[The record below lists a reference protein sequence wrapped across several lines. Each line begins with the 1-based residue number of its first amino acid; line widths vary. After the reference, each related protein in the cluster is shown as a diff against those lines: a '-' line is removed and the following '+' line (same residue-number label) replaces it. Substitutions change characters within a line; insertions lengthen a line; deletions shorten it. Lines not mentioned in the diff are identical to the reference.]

1 MSEFFP
7 AIPIGIVLAFTIGP
21 VFFTVLET
29 SISKGV
35 KAAIFVD
42 IGVVLSDVLFFVI
55 AFFSTNSL
63 LKSIEENTDSWYFL
77 GGVLLVA
84 YAGVSLI
91 KIIQEKNSPENKE
104 GALIE
109 NSPNL
114 LKMVLKGFLLN
125 IINVVVLFY
134 WVGIILY
141 FGPQLEMNESKI
153 YLFFIIIISTYFT
166 IDLGKI
172 YLAQQLK
179 KRLTDIVIKTIKI
192 VVNSFIVICGLF
204 LIFKGDCI
212 KKPSG

>member
-1 MSEFFP
+1 MSEFLP

-204 LIFKGDCI
+204 LIFKGI
-212 KKPSG
+212 V

>member
-204 LIFKGDCI
+204 LIFKGVV
-212 KKPSG
+212 

>member
-1 MSEFFP
+1 MSDFFP
-7 AIPIGIVLAFTIGP
+7 AIPIGILLSFTIGP

-35 KAAIFVD
+35 KAAVFVN
-42 IGVVLSDVLFFVI
+42 IGVVLSDVVFFVI

-63 LKSIEENTDSWYFL
+63 LNSIKENTDSWYFL

-91 KIIQEKNSPENKE
+91 KIIQEKNNPENKE
-104 GALIE
+104 GAEIE
-109 NSPNL
+109 SSPNFF
-114 LKMVLKGFLLN
+114 KMIVKGFLLN

-141 FGPQLEMNESKI
+141 FGPQLEMDESRI
-153 YLFFIIIISTYFT
+153 YFFFLVIIATYFT

-179 KRLTDIVIKTIKI
+179 KKLTDLVIKTIKI

-204 LIFKGDCI
+204 LIFKGLL
-212 KKPSG
+212 

>member
-1 MSEFFP
+1 MSEFLP

-29 SISKGV
+29 SITKGV

-42 IGVVLSDVLFFVI
+42 IGVVVSDVVFFII
-55 AFFSTNSL
+55 AFFSTNTL
-63 LKSIEENTDSWYFL
+63 LNSIKENTGSWYFL

-91 KIIQEKNSPENKE
+91 KIIQEKNNPENKL
-104 GALIE
+104 GAQLE

-114 LKMVLKGFLLN
+114 FKMAVKGFLLN

-141 FGPQLEMNESKI
+141 FGPQLDMDESKI
-153 YLFFIIIISTYFT
+153 YLFFMVIISTYFT

-179 KRLTDIVIKTIKI
+179 KKLTDFVIKTIKI

-204 LIFKGDCI
+204 LIFKGI
-212 KKPSG
+212 I

>member
-1 MSEFFP
+1 MSEFLP

-91 KIIQEKNSPENKE
+91 KIIQEKNSPENKK

-166 IDLGKI
+166 IDLGKKYI
-172 YLAQQLK
+172 LPNSLK
-179 KRLTDIVIKTIKI
+179 KDLQT
-192 VVNSFIVICGLF
+192 
-204 LIFKGDCI
+204 
-212 KKPSG
+212 

>member
-1 MSEFFP
+1 MSDFFP
-7 AIPIGIVLAFTIGP
+7 AIPIGILLSFTIGP

-42 IGVVLSDVLFFVI
+42 IGVVLSDVVFFVI
-55 AFFSTNSL
+55 AFYSTNSL
-63 LKSIEENTDSWYFL
+63 LNSIKENTGSWYFL

-104 GALIE
+104 GAQIE
-109 NSPNL
+109 SSPNL
-114 LKMVLKGFLLN
+114 LKMVVKGFLLN

-141 FGPQLEMNESKI
+141 FGPQLEMDESRI
-153 YLFFIIIISTYFT
+153 YLFFLVIIATYFT

-179 KRLTDIVIKTIKI
+179 KKLTDFVIKTIKI
-192 VVNSFIVICGLF
+192 VVNSFIVVCGLF
-204 LIFKGDCI
+204 LIFKGLL
-212 KKPSG
+212 

>member
-1 MSEFFP
+1 MSEFLP

-63 LKSIEENTDSWYFL
+63 LRSIEENTDSWYFL

-91 KIIQEKNSPENKE
+91 KIIQEKNSPENKK

-141 FGPQLEMNESKI
+141 FGPQLEMNVSKI
-153 YLFFIIIISTYFT
+153 YLFFSIIISTYFT

-179 KRLTDIVIKTIKI
+179 KRLTDMVIKTIKI
-192 VVNSFIVICGLF
+192 VVNSFIVVCGLF
-204 LIFKGDCI
+204 LIFKGI
-212 KKPSG
+212 V

>member
-1 MSEFFP
+1 MSDFFP
-7 AIPIGIVLAFTIGP
+7 AIPIGILLSFTIGP

-35 KAAIFVD
+35 KAAVFVN
-42 IGVVLSDVLFFVI
+42 IGVVLSDVVFFVI

-63 LKSIEENTDSWYFL
+63 LNSIKENTDSWYFL

-91 KIIQEKNSPENKE
+91 KIIQEKNNPENKE
-104 GALIE
+104 GAEIE
-109 NSPNL
+109 SSPNFF
-114 LKMVLKGFLLN
+114 KMIVKGFLLN

-141 FGPQLEMNESKI
+141 FGPQLEMDESRI
-153 YLFFIIIISTYFT
+153 YFFFLVIIATYFT

-179 KRLTDIVIKTIKI
+179 KKLTDLVIKTIKI
-192 VVNSFIVICGLF
+192 LVNSFIVICGLF
-204 LIFKGDCI
+204 LIFKGLL
-212 KKPSG
+212 

>member
-29 SISKGV
+29 SISKGI

-42 IGVVLSDVLFFVI
+42 IGVVLSDVAFFVI

-91 KIIQEKNSPENKE
+91 KIIQEKNSPENTE

-109 NSPNL
+109 NNPNL
-114 LKMVLKGFLLN
+114 LKMAIKGFLLN

-141 FGPQLEMNESKI
+141 FGPQLEMKESKI

-179 KRLTDIVIKTIKI
+179 KKLTDIVIKTIKI
-192 VVNSFIVICGLF
+192 VINSFIVICGMF
-204 LIFKGDCI
+204 LIFKGI
-212 KKPSG
+212 I

>member
-1 MSEFFP
+1 MSEFLP

-29 SISKGV
+29 SISKGI

-42 IGVVLSDVLFFVI
+42 IGVVLSDVMFFII

-63 LKSIEENTDSWYFL
+63 LNSIEENTDSWYFL

-91 KIIQEKNSPENKE
+91 KIIQEKNNPENKE

-114 LKMVLKGFLLN
+114 LKMVVKGFLLN

-179 KRLTDIVIKTIKI
+179 KKLTDIVIKTIKI

-204 LIFKGDCI
+204 LIFKGI
-212 KKPSG
+212 V

>member
-1 MSEFFP
+1 MSEFLP

-29 SISKGV
+29 SITKGV

-42 IGVVLSDVLFFVI
+42 IGVVVSDVVFFII
-55 AFFSTNSL
+55 AFFSTNTL
-63 LKSIEENTDSWYFL
+63 LNSIKENTGSWYFL

-91 KIIQEKNSPENKE
+91 KIIQEKNNPENKL
-104 GALIE
+104 GAQLE

-114 LKMVLKGFLLN
+114 FKMVVKGFLLN

-141 FGPQLEMNESKI
+141 FGPQLDMDESKI
-153 YLFFIIIISTYFT
+153 YLFFMVIISTYFT

-179 KRLTDIVIKTIKI
+179 KKLTDFVIKTIKI

-204 LIFKGDCI
+204 LIFKGI
-212 KKPSG
+212 I

>member
-1 MSEFFP
+1 
-7 AIPIGIVLAFTIGP
+7 
-21 VFFTVLET
+21 
-29 SISKGV
+29 V
-35 KAAIFVD
+35 KAAVFVN
-42 IGVVLSDVLFFVI
+42 IGVVLSDVVFFVI

-63 LKSIEENTDSWYFL
+63 LNSIKENTDSWYFL

-91 KIIQEKNSPENKE
+91 KIIQEKNNPENKE
-104 GALIE
+104 GAEIE
-109 NSPNL
+109 SSPNFF
-114 LKMVLKGFLLN
+114 KMIVKGFLLN

-141 FGPQLEMNESKI
+141 FGPQLEMDESRI
-153 YLFFIIIISTYFT
+153 YFFFLVIIATYFT

-179 KRLTDIVIKTIKI
+179 KKLTDLVIKTIKI

-204 LIFKGDCI
+204 LIFKGLL
-212 KKPSG
+212 

>member
-1 MSEFFP
+1 MSDFFP
-7 AIPIGIVLAFTIGP
+7 AIPIGILLSFTIGP

-42 IGVVLSDVLFFVI
+42 IGVVLSDVVFFVI

-63 LKSIEENTDSWYFL
+63 LISIEKNTDSWYFL
-77 GGVLLVA
+77 GGVLLMA

-91 KIIQEKNSPENKE
+91 KIIQEKNNPENKE
-104 GALIE
+104 GAKIE

-114 LKMVLKGFLLN
+114 LKMVVKGFLLN

-141 FGPQLEMNESKI
+141 FGPQLEMDESI
-153 YLFFIIIISTYFT
+153 ISLFFIVIISTYFT

-179 KRLTDIVIKTIKI
+179 KKLTDLVIKTIKI

-204 LIFKGDCI
+204 LVFKGI
-212 KKPSG
+212 L

>member
-1 MSEFFP
+1 MNEFLT

-42 IGVVLSDVLFFVI
+42 IGVVLSDVVFFII

-63 LKSIEENTDSWYFL
+63 LNSIKENTGSWYFL

-84 YAGVSLI
+84 YAGISLI
-91 KIIQEKNSPENKE
+91 KIIQEKNNPENKQ
-104 GALIE
+104 GAEIE
-109 NSPNL
+109 SSPNL
-114 LKMVLKGFLLN
+114 VKMVVKGFLLN

-141 FGPQLEMNESKI
+141 FGPQLDMDESKI
-153 YLFFIIIISTYFT
+153 YFFFLLIIATYFS

-179 KRLTDIVIKTIKI
+179 KQLTDVVIKTIKI
-192 VVNSFIVICGLF
+192 VVNSFIVICGMF
-204 LIFKGDCI
+204 LIFKSFI
-212 KKPSG
+212 

>member
-1 MSEFFP
+1 MNEFLP

-42 IGVVLSDVLFFVI
+42 IGVVLSDVVFFII

-63 LKSIEENTDSWYFL
+63 LNSIKENTGSWYFL

-84 YAGVSLI
+84 YAGISLI
-91 KIIQEKNSPENKE
+91 KIIQEKNNPENKQAAE
-104 GALIE
+104 IE
-109 NSPNL
+109 SSPNL
-114 LKMVLKGFLLN
+114 VKMVVKGFLLN

-141 FGPQLEMNESKI
+141 FGPQLDMDESKI
-153 YLFFIIIISTYFT
+153 YFFFLLIIATYFS

-179 KRLTDIVIKTIKI
+179 KQLTDVVIKTIKI
-192 VVNSFIVICGLF
+192 VVNSFIVICGMF
-204 LIFKGDCI
+204 LIFKSFI
-212 KKPSG
+212 

>member
-1 MSEFFP
+1 MSEFLP

-29 SISKGV
+29 SISKGI
-35 KAAIFVD
+35 KAAVFVD
-42 IGVVLSDVLFFVI
+42 IGVVLSDVMFFII

-91 KIIQEKNSPENKE
+91 KIIQEKNNPENKE

-114 LKMVLKGFLLN
+114 LKMVVKGFLLN

-179 KRLTDIVIKTIKI
+179 KKLTDIVIKTIKI
-192 VVNSFIVICGLF
+192 VVNSFIVVCGLF
-204 LIFKGDCI
+204 LIFKGI
-212 KKPSG
+212 I

>member
-1 MSEFFP
+1 MSDFFP
-7 AIPIGIVLAFTIGP
+7 AIPIGILLSFTIGP

-35 KAAIFVD
+35 KAAVFVN
-42 IGVVLSDVLFFVI
+42 IGVVLSDVVFFVI

-63 LKSIEENTDSWYFL
+63 LNSIKENTDSWYFL

-91 KIIQEKNSPENKE
+91 KIIQEKNNPENKE
-104 GALIE
+104 GAEIE
-109 NSPNL
+109 SSPNFF
-114 LKMVLKGFLLN
+114 KMIVKGFLLN

-141 FGPQLEMNESKI
+141 FGPQLEMDESRI
-153 YLFFIIIISTYFT
+153 YFFFLVIIATYFT

-179 KRLTDIVIKTIKI
+179 KKLTDLVVKTIKI

-204 LIFKGDCI
+204 LIFKGLL
-212 KKPSG
+212 

>member
-1 MSEFFP
+1 MSEFLP

-91 KIIQEKNSPENKE
+91 KIFQEKNSPENKK

-141 FGPQLEMNESKI
+141 FGPQLEMNVSKI
-153 YLFFIIIISTYFT
+153 YLFFSIIISTYFT

-179 KRLTDIVIKTIKI
+179 KRLTDMVIKTIKI
-192 VVNSFIVICGLF
+192 VVNSFIVVCGLF
-204 LIFKGDCI
+204 LIFKGI
-212 KKPSG
+212 V

>member
-1 MSEFFP
+1 MSEFLP
-7 AIPIGIVLAFTIGP
+7 AIPIGIVLSFTIGP

-29 SISKGV
+29 SISKGI

-42 IGVVLSDVLFFVI
+42 IGVILSDVLFFII

-63 LKSIEENTDSWYFL
+63 LKSIEENTSSWYFL

-84 YAGVSLI
+84 YAGISLI

-114 LKMVLKGFLLN
+114 LKMVVKGFLLN

-179 KRLTDIVIKTIKI
+179 KKLTDLVIKIIKI
-192 VVNSFIVICGLF
+192 VVNSFIVICGMF
-204 LIFKGDCI
+204 LIFKGI
-212 KKPSG
+212 I

>member
-125 IINVVVLFY
+125 SINVVVLFY

-204 LIFKGDCI
+204 LIFKGI
-212 KKPSG
+212 V

>member
-1 MSEFFP
+1 MSEFLP
-7 AIPIGIVLAFTIGP
+7 AVPIGIVLAFTIGP
-21 VFFTVLET
+21 VFFTVIET

-42 IGVVLSDVLFFVI
+42 IGVVFSDVVFFVI

-91 KIIQEKNSPENKE
+91 KIIQEKNNPENTE

-114 LKMVLKGFLLN
+114 IKMVIKGFLLN

-153 YLFFIIIISTYFT
+153 FLFFIIIITTYFT

-179 KRLTDIVIKTIKI
+179 KKLTDIVIKTIKI
-192 VVNSFIVICGLF
+192 VINSFIVICGMF
-204 LIFKGDCI
+204 LIFKGI
-212 KKPSG
+212 I

>member
-1 MSEFFP
+1 MFF
-7 AIPIGIVLAFTIGP
+7 I
-21 VFFTVLET
+21 
-29 SISKGV
+29 
-35 KAAIFVD
+35 
-42 IGVVLSDVLFFVI
+42 I

-63 LKSIEENTDSWYFL
+63 LNSIEENTDSWYFL

-91 KIIQEKNSPENKE
+91 KIIQEKNNPENKE

-114 LKMVLKGFLLN
+114 LKMVVKGFLLN

-179 KRLTDIVIKTIKI
+179 KKLTDMVIKTIKI

-204 LIFKGDCI
+204 LIFKGI
-212 KKPSG
+212 V

>member
-1 MSEFFP
+1 MSEFLP

-29 SISKGV
+29 SISKGI

-42 IGVVLSDVLFFVI
+42 IGVVLSDILFFVI
-55 AFFSTNSL
+55 AFFSTNTL
-63 LKSIEENTDSWYFL
+63 LNSIKENTSSWYFL

-91 KIIQEKNSPENKE
+91 KIIQEKNNPENKE
-104 GALIE
+104 GAKLE

-114 LKMVLKGFLLN
+114 FKMVFKGFLLN

-141 FGPQLEMNESKI
+141 FGPQLEMDESKI
-153 YLFFIIIISTYFT
+153 YLFFVVIIVTYFT

-179 KRLTDIVIKTIKI
+179 KKLTDFVIKTIKI

-204 LIFKGDCI
+204 LIFKGLI
-212 KKPSG
+212 

>member
-1 MSEFFP
+1 MSEFLP

-29 SISKGV
+29 SISKGI

-42 IGVVLSDVLFFVI
+42 IGVVLSDVMFFII

-63 LKSIEENTDSWYFL
+63 LNSIEENTDSWYFL

-91 KIIQEKNSPENKE
+91 KIIQEKNNPENKE

-114 LKMVLKGFLLN
+114 LKMVVKGFLLN

-153 YLFFIIIISTYFT
+153 CLFFIIIISTYFT

-179 KRLTDIVIKTIKI
+179 KKLTDIVIKTIKI

-204 LIFKGDCI
+204 LIFKGI
-212 KKPSG
+212 I

>member
-1 MSEFFP
+1 MSDFFP
-7 AIPIGIVLAFTIGP
+7 AIPIGILLSFTIGP

-35 KAAIFVD
+35 KAAIFVN
-42 IGVVLSDVLFFVI
+42 IGVVLSDVVFFVI

-63 LKSIEENTDSWYFL
+63 LNSIKENTDSWYFL

-91 KIIQEKNSPENKE
+91 KIIQEKNNPENKE
-104 GALIE
+104 GAEIE
-109 NSPNL
+109 SSPNL
-114 LKMVLKGFLLN
+114 LKMIVKGFLLN

-141 FGPQLEMNESKI
+141 FGPQLEMDESRI
-153 YLFFIIIISTYFT
+153 YFFFLVIIVTYFT

-179 KRLTDIVIKTIKI
+179 KKLTDLVVKTIKI

-204 LIFKGDCI
+204 LIFKGLL
-212 KKPSG
+212 

>member
-1 MSEFFP
+1 MSEFLP
-7 AIPIGIVLAFTIGP
+7 AIPIGILLSFTIGP

-42 IGVVLSDVLFFVI
+42 IGVVLSDVVFFVV
-55 AFFSTNSL
+55 ALFSTNSL
-63 LKSIEENTDSWYFL
+63 LNSIKENTSSWYFL

-84 YAGVSLI
+84 YAGISLI
-91 KIIQEKNSPENKE
+91 KIIQEKNNPENKE
-104 GALIE
+104 GTEIE
-109 NSPNL
+109 SSPNL
-114 LKMVLKGFLLN
+114 LKMVVKGFLLN

-141 FGPQLEMNESKI
+141 FGPQLEMDVSKI
-153 YLFFIIIISTYFT
+153 YFFFLVIIATYFS

-179 KRLTDIVIKTIKI
+179 KKLTDVVIKTIKI
-192 VVNSFIVICGLF
+192 VVNSFIVICGVF
-204 LIFKGDCI
+204 LIFKGVL
-212 KKPSG
+212 

>member
-1 MSEFFP
+1 MSEFLP
-7 AIPIGIVLAFTIGP
+7 AIPIGIVLSFTIGP

-29 SISKGV
+29 SISKGI

-42 IGVVLSDVLFFVI
+42 IGVVLSDVLFFII

-63 LKSIEENTDSWYFL
+63 LKSIEENTSSWYLL

-84 YAGVSLI
+84 YAGISLI
-91 KIIQEKNSPENKE
+91 KIIQEKNRPENKQ

-109 NSPNL
+109 NNPNL
-114 LKMVLKGFLLN
+114 LKMVVKGFLLN

-179 KRLTDIVIKTIKI
+179 KKLTDLVIKIIKI
-192 VVNSFIVICGLF
+192 VVNSFIVICGMF
-204 LIFKGDCI
+204 LIFKGI
-212 KKPSG
+212 I

>member
-1 MSEFFP
+1 MNEFLP

-42 IGVVLSDVLFFVI
+42 IGVVLSDVVFFII

-63 LKSIEENTDSWYFL
+63 LNSIKENTGSWYFL

-84 YAGVSLI
+84 YAGISLI
-91 KIIQEKNSPENKE
+91 KIIQEKNNPENKQ
-104 GALIE
+104 GAEIE
-109 NSPNL
+109 SSPNL
-114 LKMVLKGFLLN
+114 VKMVVKGFLLN

-141 FGPQLEMNESKI
+141 FGPQLDMDESKI
-153 YLFFIIIISTYFT
+153 YFFFLLIIATYFS

-179 KRLTDIVIKTIKI
+179 KQLTDVVIKTIKI
-192 VVNSFIVICGLF
+192 VVNSFIVICGIF
-204 LIFKGDCI
+204 LIFKSFI
-212 KKPSG
+212 

>member
-1 MSEFFP
+1 MSEFLP

-29 SISKGV
+29 SISKGI

-42 IGVVLSDVLFFVI
+42 IGVVLSDVAFFVI

-91 KIIQEKNSPENKE
+91 KIIQEKNSPENTE

-109 NSPNL
+109 NNPNL
-114 LKMVLKGFLLN
+114 LKMAIKGFLLN

-141 FGPQLEMNESKI
+141 FGPQLEMKESKI

-179 KRLTDIVIKTIKI
+179 KKLTDIVIKTIKI
-192 VVNSFIVICGLF
+192 VINSFIVICGMF
-204 LIFKGDCI
+204 LIFKGI
-212 KKPSG
+212 I

>member
-1 MSEFFP
+1 MSEFLP

-91 KIIQEKNSPENKE
+91 KIIQEKNSPENKK

-192 VVNSFIVICGLF
+192 VVNSFIVVCGLF
-204 LIFKGDCI
+204 LIFKGI
-212 KKPSG
+212 V

>member
-1 MSEFFP
+1 MSEFLP

-29 SISKGV
+29 SISKGI

-42 IGVVLSDVLFFVI
+42 IGVVLSDILFFVI
-55 AFFSTNSL
+55 AFFSTNTL
-63 LKSIEENTDSWYFL
+63 LNSIKENTGSWYFL

-91 KIIQEKNSPENKE
+91 KIIQEKNNPENKE
-104 GALIE
+104 GAKLE

-114 LKMVLKGFLLN
+114 FKMVIKGFLLN

-141 FGPQLEMNESKI
+141 FGPQLEMDESKI
-153 YLFFIIIISTYFT
+153 YLFFIVIIVTYFT

-179 KRLTDIVIKTIKI
+179 KKLTDFVIKTIKI

-204 LIFKGDCI
+204 LIFKGLI
-212 KKPSG
+212 

>member
-1 MSEFFP
+1 MSEFIP

-29 SISKGV
+29 SISKGI

-42 IGVVLSDVLFFVI
+42 IGVVLSDVMFFII

-63 LKSIEENTDSWYFL
+63 LNSIEENTDSWYFL

-91 KIIQEKNSPENKE
+91 KIIQEKNNPENKE

-114 LKMVLKGFLLN
+114 LKMVVKGFLLN

-179 KRLTDIVIKTIKI
+179 KKLTDIVIKTIKI

-204 LIFKGDCI
+204 LIFKGI
-212 KKPSG
+212 V